1 MQDNEYETY
10 NKYKTNQTQQTPTKP
25 SAAMPTCANTTVSLY
40 EQCNNDIKSDSIEN
54 SNNTNVNV
62 KKTFNNYANI
72 CNDSIMTNYRN
83 WQMTTQKNYSNNENV
98 IRAE

>member
-10 NKYKTNQTQQTPTKP
+10 NKYKTNQTQQTQTKP
-25 SAAMPTCANTTVSLY
+25 LAAMPTSTNTTVSLY
-40 EQCNNDIKSDSIEN
+40 EQCNNDIKSDSIKN

-72 CNDSIMTNYRN
+72 CNDSIITNYRN
-83 WQMTTQKNYSNNENV
+83 WQTTPEELRQQRECYES
-98 IRAE
+98 

>member
-10 NKYKTNQTQQTPTKP
+10 NKYKTNQTQQTQTKP
-25 SAAMPTCANTTVSLY
+25 SAAMPTCTNTTVSLY
-40 EQCNNDIKSDSIEN
+40 EQCNDDIKSDSIEN

-72 CNDSIMTNYRN
+72 CNDSIMMNYRN
-83 WQMTTQKNYSNNENV
+83 WQMTPEELRQQRECYES
-98 IRAE
+98 

>member
-10 NKYKTNQTQQTPTKP
+10 NKYKTNQTQQTQTKP
-25 SAAMPTCANTTVSLY
+25 SAAMPTCTNTTVSLY

-54 SNNTNVNV
+54 NNNTNVNV

-83 WQMTTQKNYSNNENV
+83 WQMTTQYTATT
-98 IRAE
+98 RML